1 MIDRTYISIIMPAY
15 NAEATIR
22 QSIESVLSQTY
33 PCFELIIVDDASK
46 DETRR
51 IAEQYALSDPR
62 IRVLPNEANS
72 GVAFSRNKGIDEA
85 KYPWIAFLDSDDLW
99 YPDKLEKQMAL
110 ADAECADIVYC
121 SYAMTDEQGKQKCAD
136 FIVAPVT
143 DFESMLA
150 KNVIGCSTVLVK
162 KESLG
167 ECRFSTDFYHEDY
180 ALWLQLLQKGLKAVG
195 HTEVLVAYRISF
207 NSRSF
212 NKWTSARHRWHIYRK
227 LLNLSFF
234 RSIGYFLRYARNG
247 LKKYRK
253 TD

>member
-110 ADAECADIVYC
+110 ADAEGADIVYC

-136 FIVAPVT
+136 FAAHGAPRQQFRT
-143 DFESMLA
+143 DS
-150 KNVIGCSTVLVK
+150 
-162 KESLG
+162 
-167 ECRFSTDFYHEDY
+167 
-180 ALWLQLLQKGLKAVG
+180 
-195 HTEVLVAYRISF
+195 
-207 NSRSF
+207 
-212 NKWTSARHRWHIYRK
+212 
-227 LLNLSFF
+227 
-234 RSIGYFLRYARNG
+234 
-247 LKKYRK
+247 
-253 TD
+253 